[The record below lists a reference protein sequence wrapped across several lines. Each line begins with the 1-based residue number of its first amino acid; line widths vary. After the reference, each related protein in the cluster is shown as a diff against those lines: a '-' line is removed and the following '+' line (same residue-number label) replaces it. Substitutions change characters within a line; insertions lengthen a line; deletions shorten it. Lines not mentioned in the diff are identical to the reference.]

1 MNGHG
6 RIIGFSTCGAICAG
20 LAVSACSTNPPP
32 AGAAAQSDRQ
42 CFLASNVSNYNG
54 NPDGTVDIQ
63 VGVNQYF
70 RLTTDG
76 SCPNIDWNNR
86 VAIQTRTGGEFVC
99 SGYDARFLVPDPGI
113 GRESCNITAIAPLT
127 KEQYQAARAR

>member
-1 MNGHG
+1 MITIR
-6 RIIGFSTCGAICAG
+6 RILGFSMCGVVCSG
-20 LAVSACSTNPPP
+20 LAVSACSPNPPP

-42 CFLASNVSNYNG
+42 CFLASAVNNFNG

-76 SCPNIDWNNR
+76 SCPNIDWKNR
-86 VAIQTRTGGEFVC
+86 VAIQTTTGGDFVC
-99 SGYDARFLVPDPGI
+99 SAFDARFIVPDGGM
-113 GRESCNITAIAPLT
+113 GRQSCNITAIAPLT
-127 KEQYQAARAR
+127 KEQYLAARAR

>member
-1 MNGHG
+1 MSSQRKILGLS
-6 RIIGFSTCGAICAG
+6 ICGAACAS

-32 AGAAAQSDRQ
+32 AGAAAQSNRQ
-42 CFLASNVSNYNG
+42 CFLASNVNSFNG

-76 SCPNIDWNNR
+76 GCPNIDWKNR
-86 VAIQTRTGGEFVC
+86 VAIQTTTGGDFVC
-99 SGYDARFLVPDPGI
+99 SGFDARFIVPDPGM
-113 GRESCNITAIAPLT
+113 GPQTCNIIAIAPLT

>member
-1 MNGHG
+1 MIGN
-6 RIIGFSTCGAICAG
+6 RKILGFSLCGAACAG

-42 CFLASNVSNYNG
+42 CFLASNVNNFNG

-76 SCPNIDWNNR
+76 SCPNIDWKNR
-86 VAIQTRTGGEFVC
+86 VAIQTTSGSDFVC
-99 SGYDARFLVPDPGI
+99 SAFDARFIVPDAGMGPQ
-113 GRESCNITAIAPLT
+113 SCNITAIAPLT

>member
-1 MNGHG
+1 MISH
-6 RIIGFSTCGAICAG
+6 RKIFGFSVCGAAFAG

-32 AGAAAQSDRQ
+32 AGASQSNRQ
-42 CFLASNVSNYNG
+42 CFLASNVNNFNG

-63 VGVNQYF
+63 VGVNQYY

-76 SCPNIDWNNR
+76 SCPNIDWKNR
-86 VAIQTRTGGEFVC
+86 VAIQTTTGGDFVC
-99 SGYDARFLVPDPGI
+99 GGFDARFIVPEAGI
-113 GRESCNITAIAPLT
+113 GPQTCNITAIAPLT